1 MTHVSSAVFDIRLPH
16 FEINSP
22 LELKNCGSSN
32 AAALSL
38 YLSDTDEKTN
48 VRGHVERYVSSWLP
62 QVISHELLHGILKF
76 YYRTSIFIR

>member
-1 MTHVSSAVFDIRLPH
+1 MRLRH

-22 LELKNCGSSN
+22 LELKNCSFSN

-62 QVISHELLHGILKF
+62 RVIPRELLHGILNF
-76 YYRTSIFIR
+76 YYRTGIFIR